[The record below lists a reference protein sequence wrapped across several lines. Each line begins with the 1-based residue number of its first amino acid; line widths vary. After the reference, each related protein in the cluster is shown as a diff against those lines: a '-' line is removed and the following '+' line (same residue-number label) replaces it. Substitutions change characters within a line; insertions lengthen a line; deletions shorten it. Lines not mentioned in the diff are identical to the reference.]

1 MRATTVPI
9 VPPAAPS
16 APSTS
21 PRLRPRPP
29 GRPGSAGPIVG
40 AVRLTHFRQL
50 MDDEFG
56 AVRAG
61 SISRDHV
68 FGALGGRTVEQALED
83 GDEPRD
89 VWRVVC
95 AEFEV
100 PAERR

>member
-1 MRATTVPI
+1 VRWGR
-9 VPPAAPS
+9 VPPRA
-16 APSTS
+16 
-21 PRLRPRPP
+21 
-29 GRPGSAGPIVG
+29 PIVG

-50 MDDEFG
+50 MDEEFG
-56 AVRAG
+56 GVRAA

-68 FGALGGRTVEQALED
+68 FAALGGRTVEQALED

-100 PAERR
+100 PVERR